1 MASFDPSDVKVVG
14 GRVLVIKLLTTIT
27 VSNLRSG
34 KLLAEIDVGTRD
46 VTLVENVSM
55 SDDPDLICYVW
66 NFAEE
71 KLLKLTS
78 GIAAF
83 MFRAL

>member
-46 VTLVENVSM
+46 VTVVENVSL
-55 SDDPDLICYVW
+55 SDDPDFICYVW

-71 KLLKLTS
+71 KLFKLTS